1 MNNVPTDQLNNNYDD
16 EIDLRELFHVLWDKI
31 FYIGAITSIFSLI
44 SIIYA
49 LMLPNIYQSQA
60 VMMPMEANQGMSG
73 MLGQYSGMASLAGIS
88 LPSESGSKAQEA
100 IARIQSFEFF
110 SNSFLPH
117 IKLENLMAVK
127 KWNQAS
133 NTLTYD
139 ASAFNSESGQW
150 VRKVKPPTSTIPS
163 SQEAYK
169 KQYQAIM
176 SVSEDKKTS
185 FVTLSVEHESPVIAQ
200 QWVEIIMD
208 QIDQV
213 MRDQDRQTALQ
224 SIAYLNSLAPTVNYE
239 EISKALASLQQEQ
252 MKRLMMVEANENY
265 IFKVLDSPIVPEMKV
280 KPQRS
285 LIVILGTMLGMMLS
299 ALGVLVL
306 HYTRTSSK
314 HHDPGFR

>member
-44 SIIYA
+44 SIIYT

-60 VMMPMEANQGMSG
+60 VMMPMEDNQGMSG

-139 ASAFNSESGQW
+139 ASAFNSKLRQW
-150 VRKVKPPTSTIPS
+150 VRKAEPPRSIIPS

-169 KQYQAIM
+169 EYSEIM

-185 FVTLSVEHESPVIAQ
+185 FVTLSVEHKSPVIAQ
-200 QWVEIIMD
+200 QWVEIMMD

-265 IFKVLDSPIVPEMKV
+265 IFKVLDSPIVPEVKV
-280 KPQRS
+280 KPNRLRS
-285 LIVILGTMLGMMLS
+285 VILGSLLGMILS
-299 ALGVLVL
+299 VLGVLVL
-306 HYTRTSSK
+306 HYTRTSSE
-314 HHDPGFR
+314 HDEPGFR

>member
-1 MNNVPTDQLNNNYDD
+1 MNNLPNDHLNNNYDN

-31 FYIGAITSIFSLI
+31 FFIGAITSMFSLF

-49 LMLPNIYQSQA
+49 LMLPNVFQSQA
-60 VMMPMEANQGMSG
+60 TMMPMEANQGMSG

-150 VRKVKPPTSTIPS
+150 VRKVKPSTSTIPS
-163 SQEAYK
+163 SQQAYK
-169 KQYQAIM
+169 KYKGIM
-176 SVSEDKKTS
+176 SVNEDQKTS
-185 FVTLSVEHESPVIAQ
+185 FVTLSVEHKSPVIAQ
-200 QWVEIIMD
+200 QWVKIMMD

-280 KPQRS
+280 KPKRS

-299 ALGVLVL
+299 VLGVLVW
-306 HYTRTSSK
+306 HYTRTSSQ
-314 HHDPGFR
+314 HDEPGVR

>member
-60 VMMPMEANQGMSG
+60 VMMPIEAKQGMSG

-139 ASAFNSESGQW
+139 ASAFNAESGQW
-150 VRKVKPPTSTIPS
+150 VRNDKLPTSTIPS
-163 SQEAYK
+163 SQKAY

-185 FVTLSVEHESPVIAQ
+185 FVTLSFEHQSPVIAQ
-200 QWVEIIMD
+200 QWVKIMMD

-299 ALGVLVL
+299 VLGVLVL

-314 HHDPGFR
+314 HDEPGFR

>member
-163 SQEAYK
+163 SQKAY

-185 FVTLSVEHESPVIAQ
+185 FINLSVEHKSPVIAQ
-200 QWVEIIMD
+200 QWVEIMMD

-280 KPQRS
+280 KPKRS

-299 ALGVLVL
+299 VLGVLVL

-314 HHDPGFR
+314 HDEPGFR

>member
-100 IARIQSFEFF
+100 IARIESFEFF

-163 SQEAYK
+163 SQKAY

-185 FVTLSVEHESPVIAQ
+185 FVTLSVEHKSPVIAQ
-200 QWVEIIMD
+200 QWVEIMMD

-280 KPQRS
+280 KPKRS

-299 ALGVLVL
+299 VLGVLVL
-306 HYTRTSSK
+306 HYTRTSSE
-314 HHDPGFR
+314 HDEPGFR

>member
-1 MNNVPTDQLNNNYDD
+1 MNNLPTDQLNNNSDD

-60 VMMPMEANQGMSG
+60 VMMPMEDNQGMSG

-163 SQEAYK
+163 SQKAY
-169 KQYQAIM
+169 KQYQGIM
-176 SVSEDKKTS
+176 SVREDKKTS
-185 FVTLSVEHESPVIAQ
+185 FVTLSVEHKSPVIAQ
-200 QWVEIIMD
+200 QWVEIMMD

-280 KPQRS
+280 KPKRS

-299 ALGVLVL
+299 VLGVLVL
-306 HYTRTSSK
+306 HYTRTSSQ
-314 HHDPGFR
+314 HDEPGFR

>member
-60 VMMPMEANQGMSG
+60 MMLPMEANQGMSS

-110 SNSFLPH
+110 SNDFLPQ

-133 NTLTYD
+133 NTLTYEE
-139 ASAFNSESGQW
+139 SAFNSESRQW
-150 VRKVKPPTSTIPS
+150 VSNIPS

-169 KQYQAIM
+169 KYQAIM
-176 SVSEDKKTS
+176 SVSEDRKTS

-200 QWVEIIMD
+200 QWVEIMMD

-239 EISKALASLQQEQ
+239 EIKKALSSLQQEQ

-280 KPQRS
+280 KPKRS
-285 LIVILGTMLGMMLS
+285 LTVILGTMLGMMLS
-299 ALGVLVL
+299 VLGVLVF
-306 HYTRTSSK
+306 HYTRKSFK
-314 HHDPGFR
+314 HDKPGFR

>member
-100 IARIQSFEFF
+100 IARIQSLEFF
-110 SNSFLPH
+110 SNSFLPQ

-133 NTLTYD
+133 NTLIYD
-139 ASAFNSESGQW
+139 AGAFNSESGQW
-150 VRKVKPPTSTIPS
+150 VRKVKPPISIIPS

-169 KQYQAIM
+169 DYKKIM
-176 SVSEDKKTS
+176 SINEDKTTL
-185 FVTLSVEHESPVIAQ
+185 FVKLSVKHKSPAIAQ
-200 QWVEIIMD
+200 QWVEIIME

-213 MRDQDRQTALQ
+213 MRDQDRQAALQ

-239 EISKALASLQQEQ
+239 EIKKALASLQQEQ

-280 KPQRS
+280 KPKRS

-299 ALGVLVL
+299 VLGVLVW
-306 HYTRTSSK
+306 HYTRTSSQ
-314 HHDPGFR
+314 HDEPGVR

>member
-49 LMLPNIYQSQA
+49 LMLPNIYLSQA
-60 VMMPMEANQGMSG
+60 TLMPAEANAGMG
-73 MLGQYSGMASLAGIS
+73 GTLGQYSGMASLAGIS
-88 LPSESGSKAQEA
+88 VPSKSSSKAQEA

-139 ASAFNSESGQW
+139 ASAFNSESRQW
-150 VRKVKPPTSTIPS
+150 LRKVKPPTSTIPS
-163 SQEAYK
+163 SQKAY

-185 FVTLSVEHESPVIAQ
+185 FVTLSVEHKSPVIAQ
-200 QWVEIIMD
+200 QWVEIMMD

-280 KPQRS
+280 KPKRS

-299 ALGVLVL
+299 VLGVLVL
-306 HYTRTSSK
+306 HYTRTSSE
-314 HHDPGFR
+314 DDEPGFR

>member
-60 VMMPMEANQGMSG
+60 VMMPMEANPGMSG
-73 MLGQYSGMASLAGIS
+73 MLGQYSGMASLSGIS
-88 LPSESGSKAQEA
+88 LPSESASKAQEA
-100 IARIQSFEFF
+100 IARIESFEFF
-110 SNSFLPH
+110 SNAFLPH

-139 ASAFNSESGQW
+139 EGAFNSESRQW
-150 VRKVKPPTSTIPS
+150 VREVKPPTSTIPS
-163 SQEAYK
+163 SQKAYK
-169 KQYQAIM
+169 KYKQIM
-176 SVSEDKKTS
+176 RVNEDKKTS
-185 FVTLSVEHESPVIAQ
+185 FVVLSVEHESPFIAQ
-200 QWVEIIMD
+200 QWVEIMMD

-239 EISKALASLQQEQ
+239 EIKKALASLQQEQ

-265 IFKVLDSPIVPEMKV
+265 IFKVLDSPIVPEV
-280 KPQRS
+280 KSQPKRS
-285 LIVILGTMLGMMLS
+285 LIVILGSMLGMMLS
-299 ALGVLVL
+299 VLGVLVF
-306 HYTRTSSK
+306 HYTRTSSE
-314 HHDPGFR
+314 HDKPGFR

>member
-1 MNNVPTDQLNNNYDD
+1 MNNLPNDHLNNNYDN

-31 FYIGAITSIFSLI
+31 FFIGAITSMFSLF

-49 LMLPNIYQSQA
+49 LMLPNVFQSQA
-60 VMMPMEANQGMSG
+60 TMMPMEANQGMSG

-163 SQEAYK
+163 SQKAYE
-169 KQYQAIM
+169 QYQAIM
-176 SVSEDKKTS
+176 SVSEDKTTS
-185 FVTLSVEHESPVIAQ
+185 FVTLSVEHKSPVIAQ
-200 QWVEIIMD
+200 QWVKIMMD

-265 IFKVLDSPIVPEMKV
+265 IFKVLDSPIVPETKV
-280 KPQRS
+280 KPSRS
-285 LIVILGTMLGMMLS
+285 LIVILSSMLGMMLS
-299 ALGVLVL
+299 VLGVLVW
-306 HYTRTSSK
+306 HYTRTSSQ
-314 HHDPGFR
+314 HDEPGVR

>member
-44 SIIYA
+44 SIIFA

-60 VMMPMEANQGMSG
+60 TVMPTESKTGMGG

-169 KQYQAIM
+169 KYKEIM
-176 SVSEDKKTS
+176 SVSEDKKKS

-200 QWVEIIMD
+200 QWVEIMMD

-239 EISKALASLQQEQ
+239 EIKQAFSSLQQEQ
-252 MKRLMMVEANENY
+252 MKRLMMVEANKNY
-265 IFKVLDSPIVPEMKV
+265 IFNVLDSPIVPEV
-280 KPQRS
+280 KFEPKRS
-285 LIVILGTMLGMMLS
+285 LIVILSTMLGMILS
-299 ALGVLVL
+299 VLGVLVFY
-306 HYTRTSSK
+306 YTGKSSQ
-314 HHDPGFR
+314 HDEPGFR

>member
-1 MNNVPTDQLNNNYDD
+1 MNNVPSDQLNNNYDD

-139 ASAFNSESGQW
+139 ASDFNSESSQW
-150 VRKVKPPTSTIPS
+150 LRKVPS
-163 SQEAYK
+163 SQKAYK
-169 KQYQAIM
+169 RYKEIM
-176 SVSEDKKTS
+176 RIGEDKETS
-185 FVTLSVEHESPVIAQ
+185 FVTFSVEHKSPFVAQ
-200 QWVEIIMD
+200 QWVEIIME

-213 MRDQDRQTALQ
+213 MRDQDRQTAMK
-224 SIAYLNSLAPTVNYE
+224 SIEYLNSVTPTVNYK
-239 EISKALASLQQEQ
+239 EIQQALSSLQQEQ
-252 MKRLMMVEANENY
+252 MKRLMMVEANDNY
-265 IFKVLDSPIVPEMKV
+265 IFKVLDSPLVPEV
-280 KPQRS
+280 RFKPMRL
-285 LIVILGTMLGMMLS
+285 LIVILGSMLGMMLS
-299 ALGVLVL
+299 VLGVLVF
-306 HYTRTSSK
+306 HYTRKSS
-314 HHDPGFR
+314 

>member
-110 SNSFLPH
+110 SNSFLPQ

-127 KWNQAS
+127 KWNRAS

-169 KQYQAIM
+169 KQYQEIM

-200 QWVEIIMD
+200 RWVEIMMD

-299 ALGVLVL
+299 VLGVLVL

-314 HHDPGFR
+314 HDEPGFR